1 MRPPAPSAAPGRM
14 GWGRAR
20 GGYGRGA
27 GKGGWPRRVGR
38 GKAGGRGSLAAGAG
52 RRAAAAQ
59 AAASSPLKRVI
70 KGYLKRQARDDERRQ
85 ADRLG
90 LREGPAASRG
100 GGQGGVLVRQAR
112 AALNYPLRGVDQAWF
127 ELAAGQGRSA
137 QGRREGRARQGRR
150 PQQGRQG
157 RREGQ
162 TAGLRRSRP
171 RGRPAGAAGQAR
183 LRGVRART
191 ERVLQE
197 RWRVGLRGP
206 AGEALRDGRRRL
218 QVLPHVWPGRALSRH
233 GRRGVHVR
241 GGRAVRLR
249 EPPRLEGRRPM
260 RAGRGLHALGV
271 PMTRGGGAASRR
283 PGAAS
288 ATAMPPRG
296 RIPIPIP
303 SPTTPQACG
312 SSSRLSLPRPSASPR
327 LLVRPPARP
336 PPCSDAWEGDR
347 G

>member
-100 GGQGGVLVRQAR
+100 GGQGGVLVRRLAKGGPPKGAGKAAR
-112 AALNYPLRGVDQAWF
+112 GKGVARSKGGKGAGKARRRASGALA
-127 ELAAGQGRSA
+127 LAGAPREQPARPDSEEYAPGRSVFFRSAGESASAGQLARLFETAGVVSKFSLMSGPDGRS
-137 QGRREGRARQGRR
+137 R
-150 PQQGRQG
+150 
-157 RREGQ
+157 
-162 TAGLRRSRP
+162 
-171 RGRPAGAAGQAR
+171 
-183 LRGVRART
+183 
-191 ERVLQE
+191 
-197 RWRVGLRGP
+197 
-206 AGEALRDGRRRL
+206 
-218 QVLPHVWPGRALSRH
+218 
-233 GRRGVHVR
+233 
-241 GGRAVRLR
+241 GRAVRLR

-303 SPTTPQACG
+303 SAKKACG

-336 PPCSDAWEGDR
+336 PPCSDAWLPSG
-347 G
+347 